1 MNSNLSEFLWL
12 APGAYLLGSLPFSVW
27 LGRLFLKKDIR
38 AYGDHNPGAANVFRA
53 GNPVL
58 GMAAVLLDVG
68 KGVPFVV
75 LAGWLDL
82 SQTAAVTV
90 GLAAILGHAFSPWL
104 RFHGGKSVAVTFGVL
119 IGLWHPAWLFPFCFA
134 ALIGLLLWESHAW
147 IMLLAPAETIVFM
160 LLTRA
165 GFLPVIFMLCVQA
178 LFTYKYASDIDG
190 PPRLRAALRER
201 LMPRRQA

>member
-1 MNSNLSEFLWL
+1 MNADVLTFMWL

-58 GMAAVLLDVG
+58 GMAAVLLDIG
-68 KGVPFVV
+68 KGIPLVV

-82 SQTAAVTV
+82 SQAATVAV

-104 RFHGGKSVAVTFGVL
+104 RFHGGKGVAVTFGVL
-119 IGLWHPAWLFPFCFA
+119 IGLWHPAWLLPFCLA
-134 ALIGLLLWESHAW
+134 ALLGLLLWESHAW
-147 IMLLAPAETIVFM
+147 IMLLAPAETIVF
-160 LLTRA
+160 LILTGA
-165 GFLPVIFMLCVQA
+165 GMLPVVFMLCVQA